1 MIKIDKKTEKNF
13 LIAEELRSNDKSEQ
27 AIEILKEILHKYP
40 GFPPAL
46 NSIALSYVGLKKF
59 EEAESYFIKCME
71 IEPVPLV
78 CINNFAK
85 LYYNLNYFKKAIPL
99 LRKSLKIST
108 NQIQIIEITAVCLF
122 EAGFKNEADNFYREV
137 LKKFP
142 NNNTIKYLQGK
153 NLLRMNKHKEGLGS
167 IKENAGVIEFG
178 EKQFKID

>member
-1 MIKIDKKTEKNF
+1 
-13 LIAEELRSNDKSEQ
+13 
-27 AIEILKEILHKYP
+27 
-40 GFPPAL
+40 
-46 NSIALSYVGLKKF
+46 
-59 EEAESYFIKCME
+59 ME

-153 NLLRMNKHKEGLGS
+153 NLLRMNKHKEGLES